1 MTELE
6 NYYRRKIR
14 RSQITS
20 AILSSIILA
29 GYTGIVLTVQS
40 DRPII
45 LAVVIVLGIG
55 FAHWHYNRK
64 YYQRLKLLHQTFP
77 EEWVQFLVQHSLFY
91 RNLKLEERQLF
102 NERVLF
108 FLSEKKIEGIDV
120 SIDDSTRLLVAA
132 SAIIPTFAFPYFEYP
147 DVEEV
152 LIYPNSFDEEFQTS
166 RYAGTHE
173 NITGMV
179 GNRFMNKTVIL
190 SKPDLIAGFD
200 GTKNK
205 SNVGVHEFVHLI
217 DKIDGAVDGVPD
229 FLLDN
234 AYVLPWLQA
243 IKEEMLK
250 IERGRSDINPYAL
263 TNNAEFLAVVSEYFF
278 NSPHEFHQKHPELYQ
293 YMVSIFHQN
302 IDEKS

>member
-6 NYYRRKIR
+6 NYYRRKIK

-20 AILSSIILA
+20 AVLSIIILA
-29 GYTGIVLTVQS
+29 GYTAIVLTVKS

-45 LAVVIVLGIG
+45 LALVIVLGIG
-55 FAHWHYNRK
+55 LAHWHYNRK
-64 YYQRLKLLHQTFP
+64 YYQRLKLLHQPFSN
-77 EEWVQFLVQHSLFY
+77 EWVQFLEQHSLFY
-91 RNLKLEERQLF
+91 RNLKIEERQLF
-102 NERVLF
+102 NERILF
-108 FLSEKKIEGIDV
+108 FLSEKKIEGIDT
-120 SIDDSTRLLVAA
+120 SLDDSTRLLVAA

-152 LIYPNSFDEEFQTS
+152 LIYPNSFDEKFQTS
-166 RYAGTHE
+166 RYTGVHE

-190 SKPDLIAGFD
+190 SKPDLLAGFD

-205 SNVGVHEFVHLI
+205 NNVGVHEFVHLI
-217 DKIDGAVDGVPD
+217 DKIDGAVDGVPE

-302 IDEKS
+302 IDKKS